1 MSAHLPAEALTAVHC
16 PAYMA
21 DMATRRTTVVLSSS
35 DEKGLRLASKREGV
49 SQSELIRR
57 GIKTVI
63 APYVARKRRPRLG
76 WLHLDTETLRAVWA
90 DTFSDPDA

>member
-1 MSAHLPAEALTAVHC
+1 
-16 PAYMA
+16 MA
-21 DMATRRTTVVLSSS
+21 DMASRRTTVVLSSS
-35 DEKGLRLASKREGV
+35 DEKGLRMASRAEGV

-57 GIKTVI
+57 GIRAVI

-76 WLHLDTETLRAVWA
+76 WLKLDPATLLAIRA